1 MPGEAGVLPAM
12 CLGAGWRSVRG
23 GVGTRP
29 ACARRV
35 CASAL
40 AFCLMRSWGF
50 GWAAAGFRPGGLVC
64 RCPVGPAGLRRMSVC
79 RFRFSSMAVCR
90 IRSFGVGAA
99 GARSG
104 PGREAAGRSRTAS
117 GRRSPVAAG
126 RRLSSGGR
134 VRISLGGLSRGCSC
148 GLSCG
153 CSHSGGG
160 GASVPVGGV
169 SPGGCSVRPFFFC
182 WFRLWREM
190 DFETA
195 SAVRSRRLSAVV
207 YIVSSTC
214 STACTSGAW
223 AVLPPASRF
232 FCRWVSSFTYL
243 AVIWRRRSFFKGP
256 LFLLLFPLILS
267 LFFRSRTSGKV
278 FASCQT

>member
-1 MPGEAGVLPAM
+1 M
-12 CLGAGWRSVRG
+12 CLGAGWCSGRG
-23 GVGTRP
+23 WEETRP

-64 RCPVGPAGLRRMSVC
+64 RWPGGPAGLRRMSVC
-79 RFRFSSMAVCR
+79 RFRFSLMAVCR

-104 PGREAAGRSRTAS
+104 PGREAAGRSRTVS
-117 GRRSPVAAG
+117 GRRSRVAAG
-126 RRLSSGGR
+126 RWLPCGGR
-134 VRISLGGLSRGCSC
+134 VRISSAGLSRGCSPA
-148 GLSCG
+148 GV
-153 CSHSGGG
+153 G

-169 SPGGCSVRPFFFC
+169 SPGGCSLRPFFFC
-182 WFRLWREM
+182 CFRLWREM

-207 YIVSSTC
+207 
-214 STACTSGAW
+214 
-223 AVLPPASRF
+223 
-232 FCRWVSSFTYL
+232 
-243 AVIWRRRSFFKGP
+243 
-256 LFLLLFPLILS
+256 
-267 LFFRSRTSGKV
+267 
-278 FASCQT
+278 